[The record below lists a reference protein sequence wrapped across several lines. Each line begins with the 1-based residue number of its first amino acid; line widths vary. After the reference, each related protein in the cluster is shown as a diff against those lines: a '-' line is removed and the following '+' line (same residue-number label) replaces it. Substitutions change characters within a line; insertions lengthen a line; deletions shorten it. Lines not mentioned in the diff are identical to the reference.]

1 MVTAKDN
8 KPLNAVYRWGNATLA
23 RADRWQR
30 QRLARRELMALDD
43 HMLEDVGLRRWEIDA
58 VVNRMFPE
66 AADARRTGGKP
77 RADKRTEK
85 TTTPA
90 NDRYYDS
97 AA

>member
-1 MVTAKDN
+1 MVTAKHN
-8 KPLNAVYRWGNATLA
+8 KPLNAVYRWANATLV

-43 HMLEDVGLRRWEIDA
+43 HMLEDVGLRRWEIDG
-58 VVNRMFPE
+58 VVNHMFPE
-66 AADARRTGGKP
+66 GAAARRTVETP